1 MANVATFI
9 SARALVNE
17 SRLAGSNVV
26 KEMVDLKVNQLLAIV
41 LLMLMA
47 PMLLIVMVLIWHVD
61 GAPILF
67 GHYRVGKNGRLFRCL
82 KFRSMRRD
90 ADQVLAELLENDPEA
105 AREWKSDRKLT
116 HDPRITAV
124 GNFLRRTSLD
134 ELPQLLNVIRGDMHL
149 VGPRPVTVA
158 ELEKYGS
165 SRWHYVSVK
174 PGMTGLWQVSGRNNT
189 SYEERVALDRRYVES
204 QSMAFDAAILL
215 KTVKVV
221 LFREGAVTVAL
232 ACGVVLLVARAD
244 QDQLAELNEGVR
256 RLNQA
261 GVPIDGLLFNG
272 MKLDKRYNSR
282 YYYRHRSY
290 RSAEQQYALPI
301 GANALSR

>member
-1 MANVATFI
+1 VKLDAVEGNGTNGKENGMASVATFI
-9 SARALVNE
+9 SARALVND
-17 SRLAGSNVV
+17 SRLEGSKVLRDMI
-26 KEMVDLKVNQLLAIV
+26 ELRVNQLLAMV
-41 LLMLMA
+41 LLALLA
-47 PMLLIVMVLIWHVD
+47 PMLLVVMVLIWQVD

-90 ADQVLAELLENDPEA
+90 AAHVLAELLQNDPDA
-105 AREWKSDRKLT
+105 AREWKRDHKLT
-116 HDPRITAV
+116 NDPRITPI

-158 ELEKYGS
+158 ELEKYGN

-189 SYEERVALDRRYVES
+189 SYEERVALDRHYVES

-221 LFREGAVTVAL
+221 LFREGA
-232 ACGVVLLVARAD
+232 R
-244 QDQLAELNEGVR
+244 
-256 RLNQA
+256 
-261 GVPIDGLLFNG
+261 
-272 MKLDKRYNSR
+272 
-282 YYYRHRSY
+282 
-290 RSAEQQYALPI
+290 
-301 GANALSR
+301 